1 MDERLPALADQ
12 LLQIERELRLLGWWS
27 AQAPSAE
34 ALASQE
40 PFCVDTLSFA
50 QWLQWIF
57 VPRMKL
63 IIESDAA
70 LPARSGIRPM
80 AEMVYQAIST
90 PSCPCL
96 RPWPNSTASSK
107 APELLAA
114 VLLDGQLVSAS
125 RC

>member
-12 LLQIERELRLLGWWS
+12 LLHIERELRLLGWWS

-57 VPRMKL
+57 LPRMKL
-63 IIESDAA
+63 IIESDAV
-70 LPARSGIRPM
+70 LPARSSIRPTS
-80 AEMVYQAIST
+80 AH
-90 PSCPCL
+90 
-96 RPWPNSTASSK
+96 RPPTASTRSN
-107 APELLAA
+107 
-114 VLLDGQLVSAS
+114 GQSSPWRGTIGCPA
-125 RC
+125 

>member
-1 MDERLPALADQ
+1 MDKRLPALADQ

-63 IIESDAA
+63 IIESDAV

-80 AEMVYQAIST
+80 AEMVYQGNLD
-90 PSCPCL
+90 PVLP
-96 RPWPNSTASSK
+96 
-107 APELLAA
+107 LLASLA
-114 VLLDGQLVSAS
+114 EFDRIIEGP
-125 RC
+125 

>member
-80 AEMVYQAIST
+80 AEMVYQGNLD
-90 PSCPCL
+90 PVLP
-96 RPWPNSTASSK
+96 
-107 APELLAA
+107 LLASLA
-114 VLLDGQLVSAS
+114 EFDRIIESA
-125 RC
+125 